1 MKTIKNN
8 YYYIFFFFILIGIA
22 FRYIN
27 NFDQMYWR
35 DEAYTLFLS
44 DPSMPIQNF
53 LENVYNSDDSPPLYF
68 YILKLFNHLA
78 YTPENIR
85 LSSIIF
91 SVLTILISINFF
103 KYFLNNEECLYA
115 FIILTFNIFLIW
127 QSKESRIP
135 SSVIFFSIL
144 NFICFFKYQ
153 KKCNIKNSLILTASN
168 VFTLSYYPFLACI
181 IVSQYFFI
189 ILNDRIKFKNYSV
202 IFFSTII
209 LYILLNYDYLIS
221 NLVKTSHIGNLE
233 PKFFVNYFFR
243 SFFGTIVF
251 GGFSLIIFSIGFI
264 HIFKNKKNNLI
275 YFNIY
280 LIIISYLFVIL
291 YSYFKAG
298 INVPRYFIFLIPSII
313 LIITKTITVR
323 KIFVYTYLILTI
335 INTIIVFDDYK
346 IQKPKLSYLFNHIDK
361 SITLNFYVNEKYP
374 PMNTYFNNS
383 SIIKKNNLVFINK
396 NELKNIDKFYF
407 ICLNHPEMHVGKNK
421 KIQDNNKCD
430 VQIEN
435 FKSVFKKDIKDF
447 RLVLF
452 ENKNIK

>member
-8 YYYIFFFFILIGIA
+8 YYYIFFLFILIGIA

-35 DEAYTLFLS
+35 DEVYTLFLS

-53 LENVYNSDDSPPLYF
+53 LENVYNIDDSPPLYF
-68 YILKLFNHLA
+68 YILRLFNEIS
-78 YTPENIR
+78 YTPEQIR

-91 SVLTILISINFF
+91 SILTLLISINFY
-103 KYFLNNEECLYA
+103 KYFLNNEESLYA
-115 FIILTFNIFLIW
+115 FLILTFNIFLIW

-135 SSVIFFSIL
+135 SSVAFFSIL

-153 KKCNIKNSLILTASN
+153 KKYNIKNSLILTISN
-168 VFTLSYYPFLACI
+168 IFTLSYYPFLICI
-181 IVSQYFFI
+181 ILSQYLFI
-189 ILNDRIKFKNYSV
+189 ILNDRKKLKNYSL
-202 IFFSTII
+202 IFFTTII
-209 LYILLNYDYLIS
+209 LYIILNYDYLLS
-221 NLVKTSHIGNLE
+221 SLVKTSHIGNLE

-251 GGFSLIIFSIGFI
+251 GGFSLIIFSISFI
-264 HIFKNKKNNLI
+264 HIIKNKQNNLI

-280 LIIISYLFVIL
+280 LIIISYLFVIF

-313 LIITKTITVR
+313 LIITKVISFK
-323 KIFVYTYLILTI
+323 KIFIYIYLLLTI

-346 IQKPKLSYLFNHIDK
+346 IQKPKLSYLFTHID
-361 SITLNFYVNEKYP
+361 SNLTSNFYVDENYLMDKYFIHS
-374 PMNTYFNNS
+374 NT
-383 SIIKKNNLVFINK
+383 IKKNKFILKNK
-396 NELKNIDKFYF
+396 NELKNLDKFYF
-407 ICLNHPEMHVGKNK
+407 ICFNHPEMHVGKNK
-421 KIQDNNKCD
+421 NIQDNNKCD
-430 VQIEN
+430 LQIKD

-452 ENKNIK
+452 EKKNNK